1 MIKEFRD
8 FILRGHVLD
17 LAVAFIMGVAF
28 AAIINSLV
36 NDIIMP
42 IIGVIIGGLDF
53 SGLAIQYGTA
63 VIAYG
68 KCLQAIVTFV
78 IIAFV
83 LFLIVRS
90 YNRFLKKKEEAPVAP
105 PEPSVEEKLLT
116 EIRDLLKER
125 K

>member
-8 FILRGHVLD
+8 FMFKGNVID
-17 LAVAFIMGVAF
+17 LAVAVVIGAAF

-36 NDIIMP
+36 NDIFMP

-53 SGLAIQYGTA
+53 SSLVIEYGTA

-68 KCLQAIVTFV
+68 KFLQAVVTFV

-83 LFLIVRS
+83 LFLIVRG
-90 YNRFLKKKEEAPVAP
+90 YNRVMKKKEEAPPAP
-105 PEPSVEEKLLT
+105 PEPSTEEKLLT

-125 K
+125 Q